1 MLKQVLAISAL
12 VLAGGVLVAGA
23 AHAADEL
30 TTPQACFAAVDKLAQ
45 GWENHKYAS
54 KAESDK
60 VGEALA
66 KLEKLC
72 EGNQLSEAQNTAAEL
87 KALIK

>member
-12 VLAGGVLVAGA
+12 VLVASA
-23 AHAADEL
+23 AHAADEIA
-30 TTPQACFAAVDKLAQ
+30 TPQACMATVDKLAQ
-45 GWENHKYAS
+45 GWENHRYAS

-60 VGEALA
+60 VGDALA

-72 EGNQLSEAQNTAAEL
+72 EGNQLAEAQNAAAEL
-87 KALIK
+87 KAMIK

>member
-12 VLAGGVLVAGA
+12 VLVAGA
-23 AHAADEL
+23 AHAADEM

-72 EGNQLSEAQNTAAEL
+72 EGNQLTEAQNTVAEL
-87 KALIK
+87 KAMIK